1 MSEIINVD
9 EEAIERLRDAL
20 QTTGEEYKYNL
31 NRLENIIKG
40 ITEEDIKG
48 TPATRLLN
56 NYKKQEASFKKL
68 ADAISKAEEYVN
80 TEKTGFNNMVDEL
93 SEEMVKSND

>member
-1 MSEIINVD
+1 MAEIINVE
-9 EEAIERLRDAL
+9 EEAIEILRDAL

-56 NYKKQEASFKKL
+56 NYKKQQESFKKM
-68 ADAISKAEEYVN
+68 AEAITKAEEYVN
-80 TEKTGFNNMVDEL
+80 TEKTDFNNMVDEL
-93 SEEMVKSND
+93 SDEMVKAND